1 MVAGWPGA
9 CDASRA
15 TALGFPTD
23 RSFDAI
29 VQQYIDKDLPA
40 RPIG

>member
-15 TALGFPTD
+15 KALGFPSD
-23 RSFDAI
+23 GSFDAI
-29 VQQYIDKDLPA
+29 VRQHMDRMMNDEC
-40 RPIG
+40 